1 MKNKYSLEII
11 FSEFRSRDNCNQP
24 DSWSNN
30 FRLDPTYS
38 SVKTYFP
45 ESKITF
51 ITDDPKSVEGYD
63 DIEVQVISEDGLIQD
78 ENSKPYDPRWG
89 CNNSD
94 YYQIQGLL
102 NSKADIAISMD
113 SDLMF
118 VSDEVRV
125 ILPMIER
132 FGICCP
138 TNERQMVKVDG
149 IYTRGNG
156 GDYHIG
162 EDESMGNL
170 LTYDLWWNG
179 FHTKN
184 DRARKLLEE
193 FARLMKENPKRS
205 PLQYTR
211 AAWNTKIYP
220 YSMPV
225 QFGVGNGH
233 RGCGNEIILH
243 VGHLHVQDYYLE
255 ERIL

>member
-1 MKNKYSLEII
+1 
-11 FSEFRSRDNCNQP
+11 
-24 DSWSNN
+24 
-30 FRLDPTYS
+30 
-38 SVKTYFP
+38 
-45 ESKITF
+45 
-51 ITDDPKSVEGYD
+51 
-63 DIEVQVISEDGLIQD
+63 
-78 ENSKPYDPRWG
+78 
-89 CNNSD
+89 
-94 YYQIQGLL
+94 
-102 NSKADIAISMD
+102 
-113 SDLMF
+113 
-118 VSDEVRV
+118 
-125 ILPMIER
+125 
-132 FGICCP
+132 
-138 TNERQMVKVDG
+138 
-149 IYTRGNG
+149 
-156 GDYHIG
+156 
-162 EDESMGNL
+162 MGNL